1 MVHLMFKQTRV
12 ENTCCVFPHFETFQR
27 VLILGGEEE
36 DLWILKGEQTTLF
49 GKENILRY
57 CDDVDDNDDDNCDL
71 QFCELGQESRQSYY
85 HC

>member
-1 MVHLMFKQTRV
+1 MEGVRRIVHLMFKQTRV

-57 CDDVDDNDDDNCDL
+57 CDDVEDSDDDN
-71 QFCELGQESRQSYY
+71 
-85 HC
+85 